1 MPLKNRDVVH
11 RAWNLLRL
19 SLLWARKGGV
29 FRRRLAMELRLV
41 PKYLK
46 RLGHTTAPQSSKIH
60 YFERELSFDKTP
72 IFHVKMYRPSSMRFH
87 LPHIPCIN
95 PHVDFDYDFEDDN
108 DNVGY
113 EYDNGRKSNA
123 LMDAGHHDEECYHGY
138 DGCQEMAYG
147 EEQEQEDEEGIDKR
161 AEEFIAKFYRQ
172 MKLQR
177 QISYLQY
184 NGTPTRGTSST

>member
-1 MPLKNRDVVH
+1 MGLKNRGFGH

-29 FRRRLAMELRLV
+29 LRRRVAMELRLV

-46 RLGHTTAPQSSKIH
+46 RLGNNTPPSHIH

-95 PHVDFDYDFEDDN
+95 PHVDFDYDFNADE
-108 DNVGY
+108 DNV
-113 EYDNGRKSNA
+113 EYDTGRSA
-123 LMDAGHHDEECYHGY
+123 LMVAGDRDQEFYHDYEGY
-138 DGCQEMAYG
+138 QEMAYG
-147 EEQEQEDEEGIDKR
+147 EEEQQQQADAQGIDKR
-161 AEEFIAKFYRQ
+161 AEEFIAKFYQQ

-177 QISYLQY
+177 QISLLQY
-184 NGTPTRGTSST
+184 NETPSRDSSC

>member
-1 MPLKNRDVVH
+1 MPLTKNSNISN

-29 FRRRLAMELRLV
+29 FKRRLAMELRHV

-46 RLGHTTAPQSSKIH
+46 RLGHHTTTSSSSQSNQIH

-72 IFHVKMYRPSSMRFH
+72 IFHVKMYRPNSSMRFLH

-95 PHVDFDYDFEDDN
+95 PHVDFDFDFEDDN
-108 DNVGY
+108 
-113 EYDNGRKSNA
+113 NGQDDIIGRNNNDECCHEEWKEE
-123 LMDAGHHDEECYHGY
+123 DEGH
-138 DGCQEMAYG
+138 
-147 EEQEQEDEEGIDKR
+147 EEGIDKR
-161 AEEFIAKFYRQ
+161 AEEFIAKFYEQ

-184 NGTPTRGTSST
+184 HETPNRDITTTTC